1 MSTTKETTYQN
12 VREFRRLRAWD
23 MHQQGYKQQQI
34 ADALD
39 LTQAAVSLIIKR
51 AKAGGVAALRHRKPS
66 GPKARLSPAQQQE
79 LLAKLAQGAVAHGFQ
94 GDVWTT
100 QRIAD
105 FIFQEYGVKYHHD
118 YIGPLL
124 RQLGWSVQ
132 RPIVRA
138 SQRDE
143 AAIEEWVVTTWP
155 ELQKKPWQK
164 AVRFSSSMNPPSICC
179 PAWCAPGRRWAR
191 RRCSAASS
199 AVTITR

>member
-1 MSTTKETTYQN
+1 MNTTKETTYQN
-12 VREFRRLRAWD
+12 VREFRRLRTWE

-39 LTQAAVSLIIKR
+39 LTQAAVSMIIKR
-51 AKAGGVAALRHRKPS
+51 AKAGGVAALRHRKPP
-66 GPKARLSPAQQQE
+66 GPKARLSPAEQQE

-143 AAIEEWVVTTWP
+143 AAIAEWVVTTWP
-155 ELQKKPWQK
+155 ELQK
-164 AVRFSSSMNPPSICC
+164 SPS
-179 PAWCAPGRRWAR
+179 GRAYDSLHR
-191 RRCSAASS
+191 
-199 AVTITR
+199 